1 MSHRMFLALM
11 PLAVAI
17 LLLLPNWTRAVAQS
31 PAVSEADRIAKEL
44 TPPKSRSVLGTIV
57 DPKIVEVVERMKTVR
72 KTRGLSHREQ
82 DELLAATEAM
92 PQLDLEI
99 YFAFNS
105 SDIDPKSIPTLNA
118 LGEALSR
125 EAFKS
130 STIIVGGHTDKK
142 GKVGIN
148 QQLSD
153 RRAQSVARYLA
164 DTYKIPQERILAS
177 GFGFRKLKF
186 PDQPF
191 ADGNRRV
198 QIANDA
204 R

>member
-1 MSHRMFLALM
+1 MSRRMFLALT
-11 PLAVAI
+11 PLALAT
-17 LLLLPNWTRAVAQS
+17 LLLPPSWTSAVAQS

-44 TPPKSRSVLGTIV
+44 TPRKSRSVSGTPA
-57 DPKIVEVVERMKTVR
+57 DPTSVEVLDRLKAVR

-82 DELLAATEAM
+82 DELFTATQAM
-92 PQLDLEI
+92 PQLDLEVF
-99 YFAFNS
+99 FAFNS
-105 SDIDPKSIPTLNA
+105 SAIDPKSIPTLSA

-125 EAFKS
+125 DEFKS
-130 STIIVGGHTDKK
+130 STIIIGGHTDRK

-164 DTYKIPQERILAS
+164 DTYKIPPERILAS

-191 ADGNRRV
+191 ADANRRV